1 MKKIR
6 VAYIG
11 DSPFLHTGFGN
22 VAKGIMSR
30 WDMDR
35 FEVHVLGTM
44 HHYIP
49 RDTAPYETYEPVP
62 HNDPMGFRASVTFI
76 QRVNPDVLFLIGD
89 PGTLRNRFEGIKFAG
104 MGKLMPTVTYF
115 PIEGIPLNPHIIEQA
130 RFVFGPVT
138 YTNWG
143 ADLLREKGI
152 EVGVA
157 PHGVDHA
164 DFRQYSREDKE
175 RLKAI
180 VGWEGK
186 TVIGTVGVNKRTNR
200 QPSLIETARV
210 IKDSGVENFVMYLH
224 CQMRGEGFMGGWEL
238 DWMPKEFGVE
248 DHIAFKPGQN
258 EDRYFGRPNKAEVDV
273 FSLPLPADKKEAEAN
288 LEKLGYIDILNLF
301 DIYIDPAGAHGWNLP
316 ACFIPGTPVETV
328 NGMVSIETVKPG
340 DSVLSHDGFFHSV
353 VSVSETPYSG
363 YATSIKTMGIG
374 EVTCTPEHPFLC
386 VKRSGNDRRGRLG
399 AMKSDAEW
407 VIASEIEVGDYL
419 CVPKSSIRSEMP
431 GRFDL
436 ADFCLGA
443 VVDGEEIYYKS
454 GYSPSSFGY
463 GQIAE
468 KFGISRDAVRQI
480 LGIGRGQSYAERDDV
495 LAWAEENYETPAPI
509 RYSRFLP
516 CEPDLFRLLGYYAAE
531 GCCGGGFVDF
541 AFHADEEE
549 YHADVSRLVVKY
561 FGKVPSVKHIGNG
574 LHLKFP
580 GKPMVEFFSATVGCD
595 AHNKRVPLID
605 SLDIECAKEFVV
617 GAWRGD
623 GSMTK
628 NGFRYSTVSESLV
641 YGMAKILMRLGFF
654 ASISRAD
661 REGRGIEYTLS
672 VTGRQA
678 LGFEKILGFGYV
690 NDGRT
695 GQAFWEDDD
704 FVYIPVRSVEMV
716 PYSGFVYNMEVEG
729 SHSYTANRL
738 AVHNCE
744 AARCGV
750 PIIMV
755 DDGFA
760 RHEIF
765 SDVVHMLA
773 PTASEYWHTGAVLP
787 LVSPKKMADAIM
799 KMIDSEDMRRVYGA
813 AGKAKFDKYKWQ
825 PTADYFAEKV
835 VAADKFG
842 AEMMAKLANR
852 EVGKDVQDVE
862 G

>member
-1 MKKIR
+1 MEKIR

-22 VAKGIMSR
+22 VANGIMSR

-130 RFVFGPVT
+130 RFVVGPVT

-143 ADLLREKGI
+143 AGVLREKGI

-157 PHGVDHA
+157 PHGLDHA

-186 TVIGTVGVNKRTNR
+186 TVIGMVGVNKRTNR

-248 DHIAFKPGQN
+248 DHIAFKPGQG

-431 GRFDL
+431 GR
-436 ADFCLGA
+436 
-443 VVDGEEIYYKS
+443 
-454 GYSPSSFGY
+454 
-463 GQIAE
+463 
-468 KFGISRDAVRQI
+468 
-480 LGIGRGQSYAERDDV
+480 
-495 LAWAEENYETPAPI
+495 
-509 RYSRFLP
+509 
-516 CEPDLFRLLGYYAAE
+516 
-531 GCCGGGFVDF
+531 
-541 AFHADEEE
+541 
-549 YHADVSRLVVKY
+549 
-561 FGKVPSVKHIGNG
+561 
-574 LHLKFP
+574 
-580 GKPMVEFFSATVGCD
+580 
-595 AHNKRVPLID
+595 
-605 SLDIECAKEFVV
+605 
-617 GAWRGD
+617 
-623 GSMTK
+623 
-628 NGFRYSTVSESLV
+628 
-641 YGMAKILMRLGFF
+641 
-654 ASISRAD
+654 
-661 REGRGIEYTLS
+661 GIEYTLS

-704 FVYIPVRSVEMV
+704 FVYTPVRSVEMV

-813 AGKAKFDKYKWQ
+813 AGKAKFDKFKWQ

-852 EVGKDVQDVE
+852 KVGKDVQDVE

>member
-22 VAKGIMSR
+22 VANGIMSR

-130 RFVFGPVT
+130 RFVVGPVT

-224 CQMRGEGFMGGWEL
+224 CQMRGEGFLGGGEL
-238 DWMPKEFGVE
+238 DWMPKEFGGE
-248 DHIAFKPGQN
+248 DHIAFKPVQN

-288 LEKLGYIDILNLF
+288 LEKLGYIDILNQF

-316 ACFIPGTPVETV
+316 A
-328 NGMVSIETVKPG
+328 
-340 DSVLSHDGFFHSV
+340 
-353 VSVSETPYSG
+353 
-363 YATSIKTMGIG
+363 
-374 EVTCTPEHPFLC
+374 
-386 VKRSGNDRRGRLG
+386 
-399 AMKSDAEW
+399 
-407 VIASEIEVGDYL
+407 
-419 CVPKSSIRSEMP
+419 
-431 GRFDL
+431 
-436 ADFCLGA
+436 
-443 VVDGEEIYYKS
+443 
-454 GYSPSSFGY
+454 
-463 GQIAE
+463 
-468 KFGISRDAVRQI
+468 
-480 LGIGRGQSYAERDDV
+480 
-495 LAWAEENYETPAPI
+495 
-509 RYSRFLP
+509 
-516 CEPDLFRLLGYYAAE
+516 
-531 GCCGGGFVDF
+531 
-541 AFHADEEE
+541 
-549 YHADVSRLVVKY
+549 
-561 FGKVPSVKHIGNG
+561 
-574 LHLKFP
+574 
-580 GKPMVEFFSATVGCD
+580 
-595 AHNKRVPLID
+595 
-605 SLDIECAKEFVV
+605 
-617 GAWRGD
+617 
-623 GSMTK
+623 
-628 NGFRYSTVSESLV
+628 
-641 YGMAKILMRLGFF
+641 
-654 ASISRAD
+654 
-661 REGRGIEYTLS
+661 
-672 VTGRQA
+672 
-678 LGFEKILGFGYV
+678 
-690 NDGRT
+690 
-695 GQAFWEDDD
+695 
-704 FVYIPVRSVEMV
+704 
-716 PYSGFVYNMEVEG
+716 
-729 SHSYTANRL
+729 
-738 AVHNCE
+738 CE